1 MVGVAVC
8 TVTLATVGVSVPI
21 LSLVRTLPP
30 VVGVVV
36 LVGVTISSSPTA
48 VIVGVTV
55 GGAGTTTVAVALEQ
69 LLGFSFSQMRYTMV

>member
-8 TVTLATVGVSVPI
+8 TVTLATVGVLVPI

-36 LVGVTISSSPTA
+36 LVGVTVKVSPTA
-48 VIVGVTV
+48 VIVGVATLGV
-55 GGAGTTTVAVALEQ
+55 CVPTTVTVTVVALEQ
-69 LLGFSFSQMRYTMV
+69 LLLLVRSHK

>member
-21 LSLVRTLPP
+21 LSLVRTFPP

-36 LVGVTISSSPTA
+36 FVGVTVKVSPTA

-69 LLGFSFSQMRYTMV
+69 LLGFSFSQMRYTIV

>member
-36 LVGVTISSSPTA
+36 LVGVTVKVSPTA
-48 VIVGVTV
+48 VIVGVVTLGV
-55 GGAGTTTVAVALEQ
+55 WVPTTVTVTVVALEQ
-69 LLGFSFSQMRYTMV
+69 LLLLVRSHK

>member
-21 LSLVRTLPP
+21 LSLVRTFPP

-36 LVGVTISSSPTA
+36 LVGVNVNVSTYA
-48 VIVGVTV
+48 VIVCVTV

-69 LLGFSFSQMRYTMV
+69 LLGFSFSQMRYTIV